1 MLFIKTLRVN
11 LSSVQTAFEYIV
23 IGAGGTGAA
32 TAYQL
37 AKRGASVAL
46 FERFQIGHDQGS
58 SHGHSRIFRFA
69 YDRPEYARMAIE
81 ALRAWRELEADA
93 EEELLTPTGGLDLGP
108 QGTVSLDQ
116 TAQSLS
122 DVHADFDV
130 LDAAQIMQRFPQWR
144 VPDDWM
150 GVYSE
155 DAGIVNPTETVDVLA
170 AAAQAH
176 GATLLEWTPVTQ
188 IHTNDPAQ
196 ITLETSRG
204 TFSCRKLVIAAGGW
218 LNELMPDLK
227 LPLSVTLE
235 ASVFFRPQRIDEF
248 RVGRFPIFIEH
259 GSMAYGFP
267 VFGLPGVKIG
277 FHHGGAPT
285 TATTRD
291 FAVPPEMIEHLRTFL
306 ESHLPRAAGRV
317 IQAKTCLYTN
327 TPGTDFLIDTHA
339 NIVPGGSEHI
349 IIASPCS
356 GHGFKFVPLMGQI
369 LADATMGQNHAF
381 WLPQFRKDAATAV
394 R

>member
-1 MLFIKTLRVN
+1 M
-11 LSSVQTAFEYIV
+11 QEFEYIV

-46 FERFQIGHDQGS
+46 FERFQIGHDKGS

-69 YDRPEYARMAIE
+69 YDVPEYARMARE
-81 ALRAWRELEADA
+81 ALRAWRELEVDA
-93 EEELLTPTGGLDLGP
+93 EEQLLTPTGGLDLGP
-108 QGTVSLDQ
+108 EGTPSLEQ
-116 TAQSLS
+116 TAQSLNAIG
-122 DVHADFDV
+122 ADYDL
-130 LDAAQIMQRFPQWR
+130 LDAAQLMQRFPQWR

-150 GVYSE
+150 GIYSE
-155 DAGIVNPTETVDVLA
+155 DAGIVNPTESVDVLA

-176 GATLLEWTPVTQ
+176 GASLMEWTPVSRIRTDGSIQ
-188 IHTNDPAQ
+188 LST
-196 ITLETSRG
+196 ERG
-204 TFSCRKLVIAAGGW
+204 TFTCRKLIVAAGGW
-218 LNELMPDLK
+218 LNELMPELK
-227 LPLSVTLE
+227 LPLRVTLE

-259 GSMAYGFP
+259 GSLAYGFP

-277 FHHGGAPT
+277 IHHGGAPT
-285 TATTRD
+285 TASARD
-291 FAVPPEMIEHLRTFL
+291 FVVQPEVIEHLRAFM
-306 ESHLPRAAGRV
+306 EARLPRAAGRV

-339 NIVPGGSEHI
+339 NIAAGGCDDI

-356 GHGFKFVPLMGQI
+356 GHGFKFVPLIGEV
-369 LADATMGQNHAF
+369 LADAAMGRAHPF
-381 WLPQFRKDAATAV
+381 WLPRFRNGAASASV
-394 R
+394 

>member
-1 MLFIKTLRVN
+1 VKRT
-11 LSSVQTAFEYIV
+11 FEYIV

-32 TAYQL
+32 TANQL
-37 AKRGASVAL
+37 ARRGVSVAL
-46 FERFQIGHDQGS
+46 IERFQIGHDKGS

-69 YDRPEYARMAIE
+69 YDRPEYTRMAME
-81 ALRAWRELEADA
+81 ALRAWRELEVDA
-93 EEELLTPTGGLDLGP
+93 EEQLLTPTGGLDLGP
-108 QGTVSLDQ
+108 EGTASLEK
-116 TAQSLS
+116 TTQSLS
-122 DVHADFDV
+122 EVGAEFDL
-130 LDAAQIMQRFPQWR
+130 LDAAQIVRRFPQWR

-155 DAGIVNPTETVDVLA
+155 DAGIVNPTETVEVLA

-188 IHTNDPAQ
+188 IHLGIQGGGSDP
-196 ITLETSRG
+196 ITLETARG

-248 RVGRFPIFIEH
+248 RVGRFPVFIEH
-259 GSMAYGFP
+259 GGLAYGFP

-277 FHHGGAPT
+277 LHHGGALT
-285 TATTRD
+285 TASARD
-291 FAVPPEMIEHLRTFL
+291 FAVPPEMIERLRAFL
-306 ESHLPRAAGRV
+306 EAHLPRAAGRV

-339 NIVPGGSEHI
+339 NIVPGGSEDI

-356 GHGFKFVPLMGQI
+356 GHGFKFVPLIGEI
-369 LADATMGQNHAF
+369 LADAAMGRQHPF
-381 WLPQFRKDAATAV
+381 WLPQFRNDMVIAAT
-394 R
+394 

>member
-1 MLFIKTLRVN
+1 M
-11 LSSVQTAFEYIV
+11 QEFEYIV

-46 FERFQIGHDQGS
+46 FERFQIGHDKGS

-69 YDRPEYARMAIE
+69 YDLPEYARMAQE
-81 ALRAWRELEADA
+81 ALRAWRELEVDA
-93 EEELLTPTGGLDLGP
+93 EEQLLTPTGGLDLGP
-108 QGTVSLDQ
+108 EGTLSLDQ
-116 TAQSLS
+116 TAQSLNAIG
-122 DVHADFDV
+122 ADYDL
-130 LDAAQIMQRFPQWR
+130 LDAAQLMERFPQWR

-150 GVYSE
+150 GIYSQ
-155 DAGIVNPTETVDVLA
+155 DAGIVNPTESVDVLA

-176 GATLLEWTPVTQ
+176 GATLMEWTPVSQ
-188 IHTNDPAQ
+188 IRTDGSIQ
-196 ITLETSRG
+196 LSTERG
-204 TFSCRKLVIAAGGW
+204 TFSCRKLIVAAGGW
-218 LNELMPDLK
+218 LNELMPELK
-227 LPLSVTLE
+227 LPLTVTLE

-277 FHHGGAPT
+277 IHHGGAPT
-285 TATTRD
+285 TASTRD
-291 FAVPPEMIEHLRTFL
+291 FVVQPEVIEQLRAFM
-306 ESHLPRAAGRV
+306 ESRLPRAAGRV

-339 NIVPGGSEHI
+339 NIVAGGCDDI

-356 GHGFKFVPLMGQI
+356 GHGFKFVPLIGEV
-369 LADATMGQNHAF
+369 LADAAMGRAHPF
-381 WLPQFRKDAATAV
+381 WLPRFRNGAASI
-394 R
+394 